1 MSGRRAASAM
11 GFLDLIAGVFK
22 PISDVI
28 DHLTVSGDEK
38 AKLQSAVIQAQFASA
53 SQAMDYERQLLDSKT
68 SIIKAEAD
76 SQSWIARNWRPITM
90 LTFLVLVVC
99 DSFGWLPFRL
109 AGQAWTLLKIGLGG
123 YVVGRSVEKTSLNIG
138 NVIKTFKAP

>member
-1 MSGRRAASAM
+1 M
-11 GFLDLIAGVFK
+11 GVLDILSSIFK
-22 PISDVI
+22 PVTDIV

-38 AKLQSAVIQAQFASA
+38 ARLQGAVIQAQFSAA
-53 SQAMDYERQLLDSKT
+53 SQAMAYEQQLLAAKS
-68 SIIKAEAD
+68 SIITAEAN

-109 AGQAWTLLKIGLGG
+109 ASQAWELLKIGLGG
-123 YVVGRSVEKTSLNIG
+123 YVIGRSVEKTSLNVG
-138 NVIKTFKAP
+138 NVIKTFKQP